1 MVEKVVSFEETD
13 DQRMKAPIPEDR
25 GHPHKTCSKVVT
37 STPLTDAQGKT
48 EEHED
53 EDEDDDLHSNEDVE
67 IIASTVPLPH
77 TIQQR
82 VHDIAKSLTC
92 EQNMTEGIEHINAWY
107 EVLSEEEADPLE
119 VIRGQ
124 EETRDA
130 YPNAFLVIDH
140 NKVVYAIHS
149 IGTANLRDRSI
160 SSHGRTYGFIG
171 DAQ

>member
-1 MVEKVVSFEETD
+1 MVEKAVSFEETD
-13 DQRMKAPIPEDR
+13 DQRKKAPTPEDG
-25 GHPHKTCSKVVT
+25 GHSHKTRSKVT
-37 STPLTDAQGKT
+37 STPLTDAQVET

-77 TIQQR
+77 TIHQR
-82 VHDIAKSLTC
+82 VRDIAKSLTR
-92 EQNMTEGIEHINAWY
+92 EQNMTEGIEHVNAWY
-107 EVLSEEEADPLE
+107 EVLLEEETDPLE

-130 YPNAFLVIDH
+130 YPTAFLVIDH

-149 IGTANLRDRSI
+149 IGTANLQDRRI

-171 DAQ
+171 NAQ